1 VKDQVF
7 PVKGDARRAFGR
19 AAESY
24 DAHAVLHREVGLR
37 LLEHLDPIRIEPRRI
52 LDLGCGTGQSFAA
65 LEKRFPRAQ
74 LIGLDFSA
82 PMLGQARRRTGWV
95 RRAFASNVARLVCA
109 DAEHLPLAHGSVDFI
124 FSNLAMQWC
133 RPQVAFAEAARALPT
148 GGLFMFSTLGPDTL
162 KELRA
167 AFSGIDDSPHVHAFI
182 DMHDLGDTLVHSGFA
197 EPVMEME
204 VLTLEYASV
213 GDLARDL
220 KATGA
225 HNALPRRPRGL
236 TTPRRW
242 KRIVDAYEA
251 RRRDDALP
259 ATYEI
264 IYGHAWKA
272 APRRAADGR
281 QIIDFHER
289 GAA

>member
-7 PVKGDARRAFGR
+7 PVKSDARRAFER
-19 AAESY
+19 AAASY
-24 DAHAVLHREVGLR
+24 DAHAVLHREVGKR
-37 LLEHLDPIRIEPRRI
+37 LFEHLDPIRIEPRRI
-52 LDLGCGTGQSFAA
+52 VDLGCGTGQSFAA

-74 LIGLDFSA
+74 LVGLDFSA
-82 PMLGQARRRTGWV
+82 AMLAQARRRTGWV

-109 DAEHLPLAHGSVDFI
+109 DAERVPLAHGSVDLI

-133 RPQVAFAEAARALPT
+133 RPQVAFAEAARVLST
-148 GGLFMFSTLGPDTL
+148 GGLFMFSTFGPDTL

-167 AFSGIDDSPHVHAFI
+167 AFSGIDGSPHVHAFI

-220 KATGA
+220 KGTGA
-225 HNALPRRPRGL
+225 HNALPQRSRGL

-272 APRRAADGR
+272 APRRTADGR
-281 QIIDFHER
+281 QVIDFHER